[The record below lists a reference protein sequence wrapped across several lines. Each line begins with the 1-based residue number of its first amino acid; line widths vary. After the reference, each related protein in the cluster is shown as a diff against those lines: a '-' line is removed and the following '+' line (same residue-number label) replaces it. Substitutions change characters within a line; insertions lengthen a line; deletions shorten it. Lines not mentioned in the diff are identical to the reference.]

1 MSTIETKV
9 ISVVAEQLGISQD
22 KVKPSLSVIQLGADS
37 LDTVEIVMALES
49 KFDLTIPENEVTR
62 LLTIKDIVDYISK
75 VKQA

>member
-1 MSTIETKV
+1 MSTIEIQV

-22 KVKPSLSVIQLGADS
+22 KVKPSSSVIQLGADS

-49 KFDLTIPENEVTR
+49 EFDLTIPANEVTR